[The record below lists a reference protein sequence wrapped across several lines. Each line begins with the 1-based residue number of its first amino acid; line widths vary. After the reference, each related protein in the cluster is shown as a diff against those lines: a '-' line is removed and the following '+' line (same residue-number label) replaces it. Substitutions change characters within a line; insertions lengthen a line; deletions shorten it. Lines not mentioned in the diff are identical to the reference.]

1 MGMIAGLLGCVFGVL
16 GIVSLEIIFV
26 PLAALCAVIGLIGS
40 MGGRSAVG
48 IGTSLLAGVLSAI
61 GFAVSPRLWALVGG
75 LLVDSQVH
83 EVTGPAT
90 TAPPAMVKWYQRV
103 ANQGS
108 AKAQFN
114 LGLMYDAG
122 QGVPQNYAEA
132 VKWYRMAADQGDAAA
147 QSKLGFIYANGQGV
161 PQNYA
166 EAVKW
171 YQMAADQ
178 GDVAAQSNLGL
189 MYANGQGVP
198 QNYTEA
204 VKWYQ
209 MAADQGDAAAQSNL
223 GFIYANGQGVP
234 QNYAAAVNWY
244 RMAAAQGNRNAQ
256 SDLAAVYARFP
267 ALREQQDIAT
277 TAVPTAPAQPPTDQ
291 SDRSAKAIIPGF
303 AFAEAAKKISNVPD
317 LFQLAVDAVQDAG
330 RVYCAR
336 STPAA
341 CSSYKSAAAPC
352 PDYIL
357 EVQGIF
363 LTLRVFEH
371 DGMTPGQAATQVYR
385 DEVSQTPMRHDVL
398 SSAIRGAA
406 QVPQGQEAHFAWN
419 VFSACLRAAEQ

>member
-26 PLAALCAVIGLIGS
+26 PLAALSAVIGLIGS

-166 EAVKW
+166 
-171 YQMAADQ
+171 
-178 GDVAAQSNLGL
+178 
-189 MYANGQGVP
+189 
-198 QNYTEA
+198 EA

-371 DGMTPGQAATQVYR
+371 YGMTPGQAATQVYR